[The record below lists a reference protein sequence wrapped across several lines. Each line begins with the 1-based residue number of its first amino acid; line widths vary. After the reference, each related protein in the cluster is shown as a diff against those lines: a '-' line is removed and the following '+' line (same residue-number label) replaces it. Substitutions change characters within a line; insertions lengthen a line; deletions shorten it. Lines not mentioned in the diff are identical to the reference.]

1 MTLIRL
7 KQPVYSFNRSFY
19 TEFHNTEYFQPFIK
33 ERLEKE
39 EAIEFTDSNDIIFAI
54 MAQKSVVTGTIMPSG
69 LKIPETGGV
78 WRIINNYAIM
88 NYGN

>member
-7 KQPVYSFNRSFY
+7 KPPVYSFNRSFY

-39 EAIEFTDSNDIIFAI
+39 EAIEFTDPNDITFAK
-54 MAQKSVVTGTIMPSG
+54 MAQKSVITGTIMPSG